1 MVNGDLTRYPEVGC
15 PWGARTGEPRAK
27 AGARYC
33 ELGWG
38 PTIKRRLF
46 IVRAHPLAHSDG
58 GCHPSLT
65 GYPPSSQGFLSPPW
79 ARTWDHELRYPF
91 EVVPTTN

>member
-33 ELGWG
+33 EPGWG
-38 PTIKRRLF
+38 PTNFLCEIIKSCHRLIF
-46 IVRAHPLAHSDG
+46 
-58 GCHPSLT
+58 
-65 GYPPSSQGFLSPPW
+65 
-79 ARTWDHELRYPF
+79 
-91 EVVPTTN
+91 

>member
-33 ELGWG
+33 EPGWG
-38 PTIKRRLF
+38 PTIKGPL
-46 IVRAHPLAHSDG
+46 IVRAHPLAQLVVGTTSN
-58 GCHPSLT
+58 
-65 GYPPSSQGFLSPPW
+65 GYLSS
-79 ARTWDHELRYPF
+79 
-91 EVVPTTN
+91 

>member
-33 ELGWG
+33 EPGWG
-38 PTIKRRLF
+38 PTIKQGKVLNLLKN
-46 IVRAHPLAHSDG
+46 I
-58 GCHPSLT
+58 SLK
-65 GYPPSSQGFLSPPW
+65 
-79 ARTWDHELRYPF
+79 
-91 EVVPTTN
+91 

>member
-33 ELGWG
+33 EPGWG
-38 PTIKRRLF
+38 PTIYTSIKTVFKIYASERE
-46 IVRAHPLAHSDG
+46 
-58 GCHPSLT
+58 
-65 GYPPSSQGFLSPPW
+65 SSNI
-79 ARTWDHELRYPF
+79 HI
-91 EVVPTTN
+91 

>member
-33 ELGWG
+33 EL
-38 PTIKRRLF
+38 
-46 IVRAHPLAHSDG
+46 
-58 GCHPSLT
+58 HPSTTLARARLT
-65 GYPPSSQGFLSPPW
+65 AEF
-79 ARTWDHELRYPF
+79 
-91 EVVPTTN
+91 

>member
-33 ELGWG
+33 EPGWG
-38 PTIKRRLF
+38 PTIS
-46 IVRAHPLAHSDG
+46 IYISI
-58 GCHPSLT
+58 
-65 GYPPSSQGFLSPPW
+65 Y
-79 ARTWDHELRYPF
+79 RYIDI
-91 EVVPTTN
+91 